1 MQAPSLGVR
10 EPRCTIPGAVGC
22 FYPDIQG
29 AQVGGFGQCNGANT
43 MNCAVFIACVGLSMR
58 VQLIEWAPMVV
69 ERQAGYKTGH
79 EPM

>member
-1 MQAPSLGVR
+1 MQTPSLGVR
-10 EPRCTIPGAVGC
+10 EPRCTIPGAVGR

-43 MNCAVFIACVGLSMR
+43 MNCVVSIACVGLSMR
-58 VQLIEWAPMVV
+58 ELSIEWAPMVL